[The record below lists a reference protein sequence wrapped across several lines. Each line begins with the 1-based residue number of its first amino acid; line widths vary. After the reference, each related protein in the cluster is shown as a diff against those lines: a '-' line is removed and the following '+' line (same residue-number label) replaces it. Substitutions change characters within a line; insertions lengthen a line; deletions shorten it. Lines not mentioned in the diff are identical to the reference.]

1 MQLKIVESRL
11 KETPMCE
18 QWWDERLVREQAE
31 KLKRS
36 TTAPAPA
43 PKPEK
48 DKPERKPENQPDPV
62 PV

>member
-1 MQLKIVESRL
+1 
-11 KETPMCE
+11 MCE
-18 QWWDERLVREQAE
+18 EWWDERLLREQAE

-36 TTAPAPA
+36 TSVPASTPA
-43 PKPEK
+43 RPKQ

>member
-1 MQLKIVESRL
+1 MVASRL
-11 KETPMCE
+11 KETPMCD
-18 QWWDERLVREQAE
+18 QWWDERRVREQAE

-36 TTAPAPA
+36 TAPAPT

-48 DKPERKPENQPDPV
+48 DNPERKPEKQPDPV